1 MSGLKGQTVATTY
14 EGLLKTADS
23 LPLQSGAQVT
33 DVTDGAGNTSAL
45 GLGQDAMIVQG
56 EYISVTDD
64 SGNGFVLDNI
74 QMTMGGNVDFT
85 LATVTGLTVPPGPT
99 GAQGAT
105 GAQGTIGA
113 TGAQGAQG
121 IEGAQG
127 TIGATG
133 AQGDLGLTGA
143 QGAQG
148 TEGAQGIEGAQGT
161 IGSTGAQGDLGL
173 TGAQGATGSGA
184 QGAEGAQGSTG
195 AQGTAG
201 ISAGAVFYFNQSE
214 ASDVLGYRNLSTL
227 PTTATTQTVTT
238 NLTSSQTGALVQQ
251 FMSQEIGFP
260 VIPAGVQR
268 FNVFY
273 TLPAAVADVDTYV
286 TLQLANSA
294 GVPYGP
300 VITSGLHTIDWE
312 SGLPNE
318 VNIDVVLPTTSIDPT
333 DRMIVKLYLNN
344 LDTTPRSV
352 VFSTENG
359 YYSFVVTSVGVVGN
373 KGETGAQGAQGI
385 TGAQG
390 ATGAQGTTGMP
401 AGLSITNLVPSTP
414 VTGFTTVETVVDS
427 ILIPA
432 NSVTPGNIYNLN
444 MRLGSTKTVSG
455 STTFKAYIGT
465 SVGLGGTNI
474 CGVSGTLPIMGTTST
489 LISFSRQFFVNSAT
503 ATNILASS
511 GSGIDWQS
519 SSTTLQAP
527 LLALNID
534 WTVDQYITIG
544 ATLSNATN
552 TAFSYGYSFY
562 QPNGSKG
569 ADGAQG
575 VAGPAGGPT
584 GAQGAT
590 GANGPTGAQGA
601 TGSVVSGYSATR
613 TTLNGPSGTNTIITS
628 ITIPANSFISGDIV
642 KIWALYSSNY
652 GGAGTVYT
660 SAAISNSP
668 AIYSGVWYTLGG
680 TNSTSLAGF
689 VLEKNLVINT
699 ANGTGFG
706 TASGAVDNFLE
717 FDNLQGGF
725 VYPDNLAKP
734 LDWTVPVYIHFIGYV
749 DNAGSSTTLVGGY
762 AKKQN

>member
-14 EGLLKTADS
+14 EGLIKTSNSAPIS
-23 LPLQSGAQVT
+23 TTPVT
-33 DVTDGAGNTSAL
+33 LSDGAGNLLPMEVSTL
-45 GLGQDAMIVQG
+45 GI
-56 EYISVTDD
+56 EW
-64 SGNGFVLDNI
+64 NGI
-74 QMTMGGNVDFT
+74 QDFT
-85 LATVTGLTVPPGPT
+85 GATVLGVS
-99 GAQGAT
+99 GAQGATGAT

-113 TGAQGAQG
+113 
-121 IEGAQG
+121 
-127 TIGATG
+127 
-133 AQGDLGLTGA
+133 
-143 QGAQG
+143 
-148 TEGAQGIEGAQGT
+148 
-161 IGSTGAQGDLGL
+161 TGAQGDLGL

-184 QGAEGAQGSTG
+184 QGAEGAQGATGATG

-227 PTTATTQTVTT
+227 PTTATIQTVTT

-251 FMSQEIGFP
+251 FMSQPIGFP

-268 FNVFY
+268 FNLYY
-273 TLPAAVADVDTYV
+273 TLPAAVADVEAYV

-300 VITSGLHTIDWE
+300 VITSGLHVIGYE
-312 SGLPNE
+312 LGLPNE
-318 VNIDVVLPTTSIDPT
+318 TFIDIVLPTTSIDPT
-333 DRMIVKLYLNN
+333 DRMIVKLYLDN
-344 LDTTPRSV
+344 LDTVPRSV

-359 YYSFVVTSVGVVGN
+359 YYSLVTTSVGVVGN

-385 TGAQG
+385 TGAQGAQGVTGAQG

-432 NSVTPGNIYNLN
+432 NSVTPDNIYNLN

-455 STTFKAYIGT
+455 STTFRAYIGT

-474 CGVSGTLPIMGTTST
+474 CGVGGTLPIMGTTST

-511 GSGIDWQS
+511 GSGIDWQA

-544 ATLSNATN
+544 ATLSSASN

-562 QPNGSKG
+562 QPNGSI
-569 ADGAQG
+569 GAQG
-575 VAGPAGGPT
+575 AAGPAGGPT

-590 GANGPTGAQGA
+590 GPTGAQGS
-601 TGSVVSGYSATR
+601 TGPLASGYSATR
-613 TTLNGPSGTNTIITS
+613 TTLNGPSSTNTIITS
-628 ITIPANSFISGDIV
+628 ITIPANSYTSGDIV
-642 KIWALYSSNY
+642 KIWALWATNY
-652 GGAGTVYT
+652 GGAGTVYA

-717 FDNLQGGF
+717 YENLQGGF
-725 VYPDNLAKP
+725 IYPDNLAKP

-749 DNAGSSTTLVGGY
+749 DNAGSSATLIGGY